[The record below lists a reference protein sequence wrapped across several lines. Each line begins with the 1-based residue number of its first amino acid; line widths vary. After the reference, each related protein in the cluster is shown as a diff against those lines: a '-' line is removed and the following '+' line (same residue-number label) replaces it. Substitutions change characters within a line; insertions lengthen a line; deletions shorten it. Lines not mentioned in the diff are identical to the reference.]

1 MKTTESLELLAQG
14 IKNLA
19 NRDNWIA
26 YLKTQA
32 TFYTYSFNNVCLI
45 LQQCPHAVRVAG
57 FHSWK
62 KLDRSVKK
70 GEKGIRILA
79 PIVLKDPKDPET
91 IAGVSFKSVS
101 VFDISQTDGKPL
113 PEVAT
118 KLLGDDRGLLEALT
132 GFALGQ
138 GFTVKEEDLG
148 AVNGCCSYQSPI
160 AIAINP
166 NRSRLHQ
173 AKTLA
178 HELGHALLHCG
189 ENYKGHDFK
198 SAVELEAE
206 SVAFITLQHF
216 GIDAGDYSFGYIAG
230 WNADTADIEPAIAQL
245 KQSGT
250 NIQTAAEREA
260 RHQGGRIISGIE
272 ARLKPVTED
281 KLQA

>member
-62 KLDRSVKK
+62 KLVGGASPSENRSVKK

-79 PIVLKDPKDPET
+79 PIVLKDPKDPDT

-118 KLLGDDRGLLEALT
+118 KLLGDDRGLLEALKA
-132 GFALGQ
+132 FALGQ

-148 AVNGCCSYQSPI
+148 EINGSCSYRSPI
-160 AIAINP
+160 F
-166 NRSRLHQ
+166 S
-173 AKTLA
+173 
-178 HELGHALLHCG
+178 
-189 ENYKGHDFK
+189 
-198 SAVELEAE
+198 
-206 SVAFITLQHF
+206 
-216 GIDAGDYSFGYIAG
+216 
-230 WNADTADIEPAIAQL
+230 
-245 KQSGT
+245 
-250 NIQTAAEREA
+250 
-260 RHQGGRIISGIE
+260 
-272 ARLKPVTED
+272 
-281 KLQA
+281 